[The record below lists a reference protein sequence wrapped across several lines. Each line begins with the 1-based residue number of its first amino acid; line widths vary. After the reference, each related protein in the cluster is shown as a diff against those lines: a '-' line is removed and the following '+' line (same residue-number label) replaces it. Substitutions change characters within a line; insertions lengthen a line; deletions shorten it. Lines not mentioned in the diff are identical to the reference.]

1 MKVASIFIF
10 FLYLDLTHLFN
21 LIVTLFFF
29 QILLNIF
36 FHILILLLVMSLYVV
51 AKSWIVN
58 YYLISSVLT
67 LVAFLF
73 HVFGWRNENTELKIS
88 TVTFVQ

>member
-10 FLYLDLTHLFN
+10 FLYLDLYHLFN

-36 FHILILLLVMSLYVV
+36 FHILILLLVMSLYVA
-51 AKSWIVN
+51 AKYWIVN
-58 YYLISSVLT
+58 YYLILSVLT
-67 LVAFLF
+67 LVAFLLQYMF
-73 HVFGWRNENTELKIS
+73 LDGGMKTQN
-88 TVTFVQ
+88 

>member
-10 FLYLDLTHLFN
+10 FLYLDLNNLFN

-67 LVAFLF
+67 LVAFLLQYMF
-73 HVFGWRNENTELKIS
+73 SDGGMKTQN
-88 TVTFVQ
+88 